1 MSNYKNT
8 KVNGNT
14 AITENANYYK
24 NAKGEWT
31 KLTED
36 EMKKNKALST
46 SVYVDYK
53 QKIYSETDK
62 KRKNGELS
70 DSQSLKKRD
79 KIQILLDSEYS
90 NKEKVTIYENYI
102 KSDSDLEYKAISKTN
117 INFDEYLKYK
127 QQEFISDK
135 QDDGSLNGKTVN
147 KSKQKKVEQYL
158 NSIDITDNQR
168 LLLYAMNGY
177 SMTSSQKKQLAEYT
191 NNLNLSKED
200 KLRVFDKF
208 SGFKVYKDG
217 RVTW

>member
-102 KSDSDLEYKAISKTN
+102 KSDSDLEYEAISKTN

-177 SMTSSQKKQLAEYT
+177 STTASQKSQLAKYV
-191 NNLNLSKED
+191 NQLQMNSKD
-200 KLRVFDKF
+200 KLKVFSKF
-208 SGFKVYKDG
+208 SGFKVYKNGD
-217 RVTW
+217 VEW